1 MFNPS
6 SSPSATHPLWAQL
19 PLPLWVLRPVR
30 ELVYAN
36 PAAAEL
42 HARGQVDI
50 SGGRLMHVGSLAAPA
65 LETLLRWSLTGTA
78 QPTALWLASAQH
90 ENQHTGWLQATPLAP
105 SLARASG
112 WPEEILLLCLHLDHP
127 ELAQRARLDAL
138 CERVS
143 LSPAERCVLLLL
155 ADGLVPEAVAGRL
168 DIRLSTARAHV
179 RHLLAKT
186 HAPSLAQL
194 LRWVGSAEAL
204 PG

>member
-1 MFNPS
+1 MVNPIFS
-6 SSPSATHPLWAQL
+6 TVTSHPLWAQL
-19 PLPLWVLRPVR
+19 PLPLWVLRPAR

-36 PAAAEL
+36 LAAAGL
-42 HARGQVDI
+42 QAQGQVRV
-50 SGGRLMHVGSLAAPA
+50 SGGHLMHIGSLAAPA
-65 LETLLRWSLTGTA
+65 LEALMRWSLSGST
-78 QPTALWLASAQH
+78 QPAALWLPQG
-90 ENQHTGWLQATPLAP
+90 EHTGWLQATPLTP
-105 SLARASG
+105 LLARASG
-112 WPEEILLLCLHLDHP
+112 WPEEALLVCLHLDRP

-138 CERVS
+138 CERVG

-155 ADGLVPEAVAGRL
+155 ADGLVPGAVADRL